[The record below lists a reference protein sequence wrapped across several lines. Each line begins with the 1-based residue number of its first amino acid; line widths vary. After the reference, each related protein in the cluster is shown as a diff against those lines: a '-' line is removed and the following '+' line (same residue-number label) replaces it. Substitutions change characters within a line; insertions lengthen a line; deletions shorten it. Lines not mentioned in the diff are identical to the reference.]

1 VIFRNK
7 SATPAQAL
15 MKLKHYC
22 AYQERCHQEVKEKLY
37 SFGLRKTEVE
47 QLISKLIEEN
57 YLNEER
63 FARQFVGGHFRLK
76 KWGIIKITHA
86 LKQKQVSSFNIK
98 QGLLE
103 IDMVEYRKTAL
114 KLVKTKWAVLKKEQ
128 YHIREAKTQA
138 YLAQKGFE
146 PALVQALIKTVRD
159 EAKA

>member
-1 VIFRNK
+1 MIFRNK
-7 SATPAQAL
+7 SATPEQAF

-76 KWGIIKITHA
+76 KWGIIKITYA
-86 LKQKQVSSFNIK
+86 LKQKQVSSYNIK

-114 KLVKTKWAVLKKEQ
+114 QLVKTKWAVLKKEQ
-128 YHIREAKTQA
+128 YRIREAKTQA

-146 PALVQALIKTVRD
+146 GTLVQELIKIVRD